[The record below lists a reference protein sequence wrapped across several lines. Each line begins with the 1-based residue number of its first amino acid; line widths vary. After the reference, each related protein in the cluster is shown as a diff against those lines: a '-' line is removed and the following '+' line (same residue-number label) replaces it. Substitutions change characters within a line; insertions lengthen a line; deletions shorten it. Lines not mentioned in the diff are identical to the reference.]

1 MRSILNVF
9 SITWFVNIILAVCV
23 AFFVPKSIDVW
34 SERGGGVKITQAAAQ
49 KTKNGDIKKVTR
61 EKMPPEVA
69 YEVVTNKNLFSP
81 NRTEFVETEKDAEPT
96 EEDIRRKIVLYGVVM
111 MDKYSTALISNPEP
125 KFPQRPFL
133 WVKKG
138 NSIGGSNIVVS
149 SIKKESIT
157 LRKGTKT
164 YEVLLYD
171 KEKIRKRAVARQQE
185 KPAVVTT
192 QPVAIEKPPAP
203 PAKPG
208 SEIAA
213 PVAKPGGEIATPPA
227 KPGSKIAAP
236 PEEGEYEIIN
246 TPFGKI
252 KRKKK

>member
-9 SITWFVNIILAVCV
+9 SITGFVNIILAVCV

-81 NRTEFVETEKDAEPT
+81 NRTEFVETEKDAEQT

-111 MDKYSTALISNPEP
+111 TDKYSAALISNPEP

-149 SIKKESIT
+149 SIKKENIT

-164 YEVLLYD
+164 YKVLLYD

-185 KPAVVTT
+185 KPAVVMT
-192 QPVAIEKPPAP
+192 QPGAIEKPPAP
-203 PAKPG
+203 AAKPG
-208 SEIAA
+208 TEIAA
-213 PVAKPGGEIATPPA
+213 PAAKPE
-227 KPGSKIAAP
+227 SKIAAP